1 MLLKKIDYFFKKL
14 KNTIKSKKE
23 IKNLFNVVRS
33 TKISIKLTAVYAFM
47 FSLVLLILNASILFG
62 VKYYVYNQANKQ
74 IEDMQTIIL
83 SKLSQSETVD
93 LLDKDI
99 FSDIPINENISL
111 RIITQDGKTIN
122 SSDTFPSKVKDFK
135 EKIKKI
141 ENKEK
146 HFEEDEKHLI
156 YKTVKF
162 DSKDYGSVDIQIV
175 KDMHKEYDFMKILFV
190 VMAAADFIGIIA
202 SIILGYMVSKRML
215 KPIDDITKTAENIS
229 INNLK
234 ERIEVKGPD
243 DELNRLI
250 KTFNKMIDRLQGAFN
265 KQVQFVSD
273 ASHELRTPITVIQGY
288 ANLLD
293 RWGKDDR
300 EALEKSIYA
309 IKLEAANMAKLIE
322 ELLFLARGDSG
333 RQLIEKE
340 EFLINELIDEVV
352 MESKLIDKNH
362 EISNNKND
370 SARILADYKMIKQ
383 MLRILIDNSIKF
395 TPKDGGIDI
404 SSEAKDDYV
413 KIIVEDTGIGIP
425 KDEIENI
432 FDRFYIVDKSRFKE
446 KGGTGLGLSIAKWI
460 VNMHEG
466 NIKVE
471 SEEGKWTKVIVTLKK
486 IQ

>member
-1 MLLKKIDYFFKKL
+1 MLLKKIDYFFKKF
-14 KNTIKSKKE
+14 KSTISSKKE
-23 IKNLFNVVRS
+23 IKQVFNLIRS
-33 TKISIKLTAVYAFM
+33 AQISIKLTAVYAFM

-74 IEDMQTIIL
+74 IEDMQTIMTNKLGQNEAINL
-83 SKLSQSETVD
+83 S
-93 LLDKDI
+93 DKEI
-99 FSDIPINENISL
+99 FEELPVNENISL
-111 RIITQDGKTIN
+111 RISTQDGKILN
-122 SSDTFPSKVKDFK
+122 SSEIFPYKVKD
-135 EKIKKI
+135 IKDKMKGP
-141 ENKEK
+141 EDKEK
-146 HFEEDEKHLI
+146 HLEDKEKHLI

-162 DSKDYGSVDIQIV
+162 DNKQYGSVYIQII
-175 KDMHKEYDFMKILFV
+175 KDMHNEYDFMKILFG
-190 VMAAADFIGIIA
+190 VMAVADFIGIIA

-309 IKLEAANMAKLIE
+309 IKLEASNMAKLIE

-333 RQLIEKE
+333 RQIIEKE

-352 MESKLIDKNH
+352 MESRLIDKNH

-370 SARILADYKMIKQ
+370 SSKISADYKMIKQ
-383 MLRILIDNSIKF
+383 MLRILVDNSIKF
-395 TPKDGGIDI
+395 TPKDGSIDI
-404 SSEAKDDYV
+404 SSEVKDNSV
-413 KIIVEDTGIGIP
+413 KITVTDNGIGIP
-425 KDEIENI
+425 KDEIESI
-432 FDRFYIVDKSRFKE
+432 FGRFYIVDKSRSKE

-471 SEEGKWTKVIVTLKK
+471 SEEGKWTKVTVTLNL
-486 IQ
+486 